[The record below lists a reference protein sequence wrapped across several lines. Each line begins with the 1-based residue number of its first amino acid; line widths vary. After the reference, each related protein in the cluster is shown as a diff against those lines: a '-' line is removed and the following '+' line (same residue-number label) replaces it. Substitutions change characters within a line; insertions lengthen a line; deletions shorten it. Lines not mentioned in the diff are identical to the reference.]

1 MTTLDPVQT
10 AVRSPRLLREA
21 PATANLHRRSAPGA
35 SSYVTAPG
43 AVPVRIGSYRRS
55 SRPARPVR
63 VVADVTYSDFFAAP
77 RA

>member
-10 AVRSPRLLREA
+10 AARSPRLLREA
-21 PATANLHRRSAPGA
+21 PSTVDLPRRSALGA

-77 RA
+77 GA